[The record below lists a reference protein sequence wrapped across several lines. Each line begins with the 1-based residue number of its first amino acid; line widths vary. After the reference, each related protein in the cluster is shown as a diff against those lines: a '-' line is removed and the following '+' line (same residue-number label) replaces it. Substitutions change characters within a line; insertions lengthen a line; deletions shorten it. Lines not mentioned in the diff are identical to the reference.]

1 MRLNEG
7 RTRLSLE
14 DGDLGAVG
22 AGREPSEPA
31 LGHLFLPALATAP
44 LSHHRIG
51 TGHADAIE
59 VVTCHAR
66 EPACFERVDRETS
79 EVVTGDTREPA
90 CCERVDRGGLA
101 GARRADDAEQCW
113 SHRQTSRLGS
123 VMMRSACPSGRG
135 LRRTG
140 VSTGFPRS
148 PANRMTPRVSAGRL
162 RLILAMALKRRR
174 TRGYNDDGTAKDSD
188 FRFPRK
194 ALISATTAPRRGAR
208 TSSRR
213 QP

>member
-66 EPACFERVDRETS
+66 EPACFERVDR
-79 EVVTGDTREPA
+79 
-90 CCERVDRGGLA
+90 GGLA

-140 VSTGFPRS
+140 ISTGFARS

-162 RLILAMALKRRR
+162 RLILAMAWKRRR

-213 QP
+213 HQIGRAH